1 MKFEFNA
8 KCNKKDISPDV
19 NNKSNQVFII
29 GLLID
34 ILVLLRIEIQQNES
48 YLFQYRWFISTILQ

>member
-29 GLLID
+29 GLFID
-34 ILVLLRIEIQQNES
+34 ILILLRIEIQQNES
-48 YLFQYRWFISTILQ
+48 YLISNPRSRR

>member
-1 MKFEFNA
+1 MKFEFTA